1 MNARGLLLAAVFVA
15 LVGAI
20 VLGWRRLEG
29 APPVVEA
36 PEALVLG
43 TAPETIEIRI
53 TDEASG
59 LRTANVRLLAQ
70 SGSRTLYEEIWP
82 GHLFGGGAPG
92 SHAQQ
97 IELTLDPAQLQV
109 PDGPATLVVD
119 ARDWSWRDGFA
130 GNRAELSIPVT
141 VDTRPPS
148 VSVLSGLT
156 YVYRGGSGA
165 AVYRL
170 GEDVER
176 DGVRIADAFFRGH
189 PHPAGGPRDR
199 VALFSIPVDAP
210 ERPEVRVVAVDAAG
224 NEGTVRF
231 PAQVLERVFRSS
243 ELTLSDDFIERVARP
258 LAEAAGLA
266 SDDPAA
272 TFRAVNEDLRARNEA
287 TIRERL
293 AGSDLERQWGGAF
306 QQLPGSQVMSRF
318 AEHRTYLYRGKPI
331 STARHFGF
339 DLAST
344 ARAPVTAAGAGRVVM
359 AEDLGIYG
367 NCVVVDHGIGL
378 ASLYGHLSQID
389 VAVGDDVEQGAR
401 LGLSGETG
409 LAGGDHLHFAFL
421 VGDSYVDPLEW
432 WDPKWVRSH
441 VEVRLERSGP

>member
-1 MNARGLLLAAVFVA
+1 
-15 LVGAI
+15 
-20 VLGWRRLEG
+20 
-29 APPVVEA
+29 
-36 PEALVLG
+36 
-43 TAPETIEIRI
+43 
-53 TDEASG
+53 
-59 LRTANVRLLAQ
+59 
-70 SGSRTLYEEIWP
+70 
-82 GHLFGGGAPG
+82 
-92 SHAQQ
+92 
-97 IELTLDPAQLQV
+97 
-109 PDGPATLVVD
+109 
-119 ARDWSWRDGFA
+119 
-130 GNRAELSIPVT
+130 
-141 VDTRPPS
+141 
-148 VSVLSGLT
+148 
-156 YVYRGGSGA
+156 
-165 AVYRL
+165 
-170 GEDVER
+170 
-176 DGVRIADAFFRGH
+176 
-189 PHPAGGPRDR
+189 
-199 VALFSIPVDAP
+199 
-210 ERPEVRVVAVDAAG
+210 
-224 NEGTVRF
+224 VRF

-421 VGDSYVDPLEW
+421 VGDIYVDPLEW